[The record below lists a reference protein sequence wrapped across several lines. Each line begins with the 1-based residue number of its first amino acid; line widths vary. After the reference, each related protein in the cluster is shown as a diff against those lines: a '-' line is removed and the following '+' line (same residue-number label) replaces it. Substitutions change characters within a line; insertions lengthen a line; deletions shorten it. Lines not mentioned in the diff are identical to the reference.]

1 MHTKVS
7 HQMNSGYRVGGQWA
21 GRHGAYSRRWRFA
34 ACLFCIMALSL
45 GGLAGPAAAQELT
58 PGENSIVLGE
68 EEPVE
73 LSSKES
79 GESIEVLAK
88 VDTGAGY
95 SSIDEDLA
103 EDLGA
108 DLDDPEDTVKIRSAI
123 GEEERPLVRV
133 RLLVAG
139 EELDTRVS
147 VSDRSDLT
155 KDMLLG
161 SNDLEGFLV
170 KPGAEQLTSPNSP
183 QVESPV
189 AALLEFPP
197 PPPGAPTLLATLPLA
212 AAFIVAA
219 RTLVGIK
226 TFGLFAPVLLS
237 LAFVQTGLPAGLA
250 ILGLMLTAGLIAQPL
265 LRPLRLPRVAR
276 LAVLMTIVSA
286 VLLAANEF
294 LDNPAVSST
303 WAAAFPVVVTAVVI
317 ERFSE
322 TWEQEGLLE
331 ALKVI
336 TLTLFV
342 SALASPLLV
351 AEPLRWMADRAPF
364 VLGALGAALS
374 ILAGRYRGLR
384 LTELVRFRPTAV
396 AERLDKRPNPEEA

>member
-1 MHTKVS
+1 MYTKIF
-7 HQMNSGYRVGGQWA
+7 YRATA
-21 GRHGAYSRRWRFA
+21 GRGGRHASHEACAPCWCFA
-34 ACLFCIMALSL
+34 VCLCCVLALSL
-45 GGLAGPAAAQELT
+45 GGMAGGRAAFAQEFA
-58 PGENSIVLGE
+58 PGESSIVLGE

-73 LSSKES
+73 LSSEEN
-79 GESIEVLAK
+79 GERIEVLAK

-133 RLLVAG
+133 RLKVAG
-139 EELDTRVS
+139 ETLDTRVS

-170 KPGAEQLTSPNSP
+170 KPGTEQLTSPNAP
-183 QVESPV
+183 RVESPV

-212 AAFIVAA
+212 AAFVVAA
-219 RTLVGIK
+219 RTLVGLK

-237 LAFVQTGLPAGLA
+237 LAFVQTGLPAGLL
-250 ILGLMLTAGLIAQPL
+250 ILGLMLTAGLVALPL
-265 LRPLRLPRVAR
+265 LSPLRLPRVAR

-294 LDNPAVSST
+294 IDNPAVSST
-303 WAAAFPVVVTAVVI
+303 WAAVFPVVVTAVVI

-322 TWEQEGLLE
+322 T
-331 ALKVI
+331 
-336 TLTLFV
+336 
-342 SALASPLLV
+342 
-351 AEPLRWMADRAPF
+351 R
-364 VLGALGAALS
+364 
-374 ILAGRYRGLR
+374 
-384 LTELVRFRPTAV
+384 
-396 AERLDKRPNPEEA
+396 